1 MLKSLNFISVRWCLY
16 QVPIFRNKKKKRTI
30 QPHNKINFLWELHFI
45 NNGIWSSTIHFS
57 KSKAIPDV
65 KHVTV
70 FTLICKNKK
79 ITRKIQSHLHSFNI
93 AITIYFYPFFLIL
106 ILHFPIFVLSWHIY
120 NYIGKIPYQFSQK
133 FLFDHNKKTRKF
145 SKL

>member
-45 NNGIWSSTIHFS
+45 NNEIWSSTIHFS

-79 ITRKIQSHLHSFNI
+79 ITRKIQSHLYSFNI
-93 AITIYFYPFFLIL
+93 AITIYFYHWYYIFQLLSFHGIYIIILAKFHISFLKNSFLIIIRRL
-106 ILHFPIFVLSWHIY
+106 ENS
-120 NYIGKIPYQFSQK
+120 
-133 FLFDHNKKTRKF
+133 
-145 SKL
+145 

>member
-45 NNGIWSSTIHFS
+45 NNEIWSSTIHFS
-57 KSKAIPDV
+57 KSKACNCV
-65 KHVTV
+65 Y
-70 FTLICKNKK
+70 FCKNKK

-93 AITIYFYPFFLIL
+93 AITIYFYQFFLIL